1 MIPQANI
8 LDWRTKA
15 PWKTADQV
23 EQDLIISRALVE
35 LFSQKLVA
43 ENLAFRGGTALHKLH
58 LAPAARYSED
68 IDLVQVGDGQLDR
81 IIDAVRQ
88 ALGFLGEPLPEW
100 RGGVATVVR
109 QTANLLGRGVRTLT
123 WRFQS
128 ETPPTTRL
136 RLKLEI
142 NTRERFNV
150 LELKKSRFAVDSDWF
165 RGQCD
170 LTTYQMDELLGTK
183 MRAQYQ
189 RTKGRNLFDLWY
201 GLTFGKADPAK
212 MVTVFHR
219 YLQEENKQV
228 SQRQFR
234 DDLAAKVKNTD
245 FLADT
250 EDLLRP
256 GLDYNYEE
264 AHRFVGEHL
273 VSLL

>member
-8 LDWRTKA
+8 LDWRAKA
-15 PWKTADQV
+15 PWKTANQV

-35 LFSQKLVA
+35 LFSQKVVA

-68 IDLVQVGDGQLDR
+68 IDLVQVGDGQTDR
-81 IIDAVRQ
+81 IIDVVRQ

-100 RGGVATVVR
+100 RGGVATAVR

-150 LELKKSRFAVDSDWF
+150 LGLKKSPFAVDSDWF

-170 LTTYQMDELLGTK
+170 LTTYHVDELLGTK

-189 RTKGRNLFDLWY
+189 RTKGRDLFDLWY

-212 MVTVFHR
+212 MVDVFRR
-219 YLQEENKQV
+219 YLKEENKQV

-234 DDLAAKVKNTD
+234 DDLAAKVKNPD
-245 FLADT
+245 YLADT

-264 AHRFVGEHL
+264 AHRFVDEHL
-273 VSLL
+273 MGML

>member
-8 LDWRTKA
+8 LAWRAKA

-35 LFSQKLVA
+35 LFSQKVVA

-68 IDLVQVGDGQLDR
+68 IDLVQVGDGQLDH

-100 RGGVATVVR
+100 RGGVVDAVR

-128 ETPPTTRL
+128 ETPPSTRL
-136 RLKLEI
+136 RLKVEI
-142 NTRERFNV
+142 NTRERFSV
-150 LELKKSRFAVDSDWF
+150 LGFKKSRFAVDSGWF

-189 RTKGRNLFDLWY
+189 RTKGRDLFDLWY

-212 MVTVFHR
+212 MVAVFRR
-219 YLQEENKQV
+219 YLKTENKQI
-228 SQRQFR
+228 SQREFR
-234 DDLAAKVKNTD
+234 DDLVAKVKNPD

-264 AHRFVGEHL
+264 AHRFVAEHL